1 MTAKSAQIICELIV
15 TFSHVSFPLVEYL
28 GIDAVDQTSEAG
40 SVVHRLTEEMR
51 LMERLIP
58 CDNIELRDCIGQ
70 GELF

>member
-1 MTAKSAQIICELIV
+1 MSLFQLEC
-15 TFSHVSFPLVEYL
+15 F
-28 GIDAVDQTSEAG
+28 GVDEVDLTSEAG
-40 SVVHRLTEEMR
+40 SVVHRLSEEMR